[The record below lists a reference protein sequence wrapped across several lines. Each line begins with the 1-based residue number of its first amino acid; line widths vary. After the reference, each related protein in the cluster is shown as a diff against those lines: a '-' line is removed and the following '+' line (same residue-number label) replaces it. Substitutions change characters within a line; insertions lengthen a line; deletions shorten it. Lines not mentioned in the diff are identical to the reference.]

1 MKISKETFK
10 KIIKEEIE
18 NVIKENEFANDPR
31 YALKYTQDR
40 VPAYKRRDLD
50 PQGREI
56 NPDIDEEPRADIGDT
71 LVRDLTALGY
81 DGKNIVS
88 RLARKNI
95 PREQLGSFLRLY
107 GVHTRD
113 LVKLS
118 KDHPGIEGTLR
129 Q

>member
-40 VPAYKRRDLD
+40 VPVYKRRDQD
-50 PQGREI
+50 MHGQDI
-56 NPDIDEEPRADIGDT
+56 NPDIDEEPRADLGDT

-81 DGKNIVS
+81 DGKKIVS
-88 RLARKNI
+88 RIGDI
-95 PREQLGSFLRLY
+95 PRKQLGSFLRLY
-107 GVHTRD
+107 GVEYAD